1 MSDPAELTPEL
12 LLYTYSQGIF
22 PMGHDD
28 GEIYWYDPD
37 PRAIIPLD
45 DNFHVPRSLARRV
58 RQGGFEVRVDSAFRA
73 VITACAEPGEDREH
87 TWITPAIIDVYCE
100 LHQWGYAHSVE
111 TWIDGELIGGLY
123 GVTVGGL
130 FAGESMFS
138 RATDSSKIAL
148 VHLVERL
155 RVGGFTLLDT
165 QFMTEHLRRFGA
177 VEIARAEYQKRL
189 QQALITPALFGF
201 HTDTVHAQ
209 LT

>member
-111 TWIDGELIGGLY
+111 TWIDGELVGGLY

>member
-45 DNFHVPRSLARRV
+45 ENFHVPRTLARRI

-73 VITACAEPGEDREH
+73 VITACAEPDEDREH
-87 TWITPAIIDVYCE
+87 TWITLEIIDVYCQ
-100 LHQWGYAHSVE
+100 LHEWGYAHSVE
-111 TWIDGELIGGLY
+111 TWIDGQLVGGLY

-177 VEIARAEYQKRL
+177 IEIPRTGYQQRL
-189 QQALITPALFGF
+189 RQALTLSTRF
-201 HTDTVHAQ
+201 HH
-209 LT
+209 